1 MIPRINVI
9 DLEGNSKQM
18 NSKIKIY
25 LADDHQLLIDGMHA
39 VLHTNPAF
47 EVAGF
52 SLNGENLIEKAKE
65 KAADILV
72 MDINMPQKDGLEVLR
87 ELATTQFPFKVIIL
101 SSYDDL
107 KLIREVMKLGAS
119 GYLTKQCAGENIV
132 EAIQVVYSGEEYFC
146 NTVREKIF
154 NTFAKDNP
162 KVNTGVSAFST
173 SLTDRELDIIRLLSL
188 EYSGK
193 EISEE
198 LFISQHTV
206 ESHRKNL
213 LKKLNIKS
221 TVGLVKYAIKH
232 NLVKP

>member
-1 MIPRINVI
+1 MNTKIN
-9 DLEGNSKQM
+9 
-18 NSKIKIY
+18 IY
-25 LADDHQLLIDGMHA
+25 LADDHQLLIDGMQA
-39 VLHTNPAF
+39 VLGTNPLF
-47 EVAGF
+47 NVVGY
-52 SLNGENLIEKAKE
+52 SLNGKGLIENATQKGT
-65 KAADILV
+65 DILV
-72 MDINMPQKDGLEVLR
+72 MDINMPEKDGLEVLR
-87 ELATTQFPFKVIIL
+87 DMSGKPLPFKVVVL

-146 NTVREKIF
+146 STVREKIF
-154 NTFAKDNP
+154 NTFTRANP
-162 KVNTGVSAFST
+162 KVNTGASAFST
-173 SLTDRELDIIRLLSL
+173 NLTDRELEIIQLLSL

-193 EISEE
+193 QISEE

-213 LKKLNIKS
+213 LKKLNIKT
-221 TVGLVKYAIKH
+221 TVGLVKYAIVN